1 MPTPQKKY
9 SRSIFA
15 YELENIAVRHQ
26 LHLSDFSKSP
36 LVFDHHK
43 VESLVKSLSS
53 VERLPA
59 LSHEEIMSVV
69 YGLQLK
75 KEERIRIYASLIA
88 LGVQRLMLT
97 YLTDGR
103 SLKRGEVT
111 EEDCER
117 AWNIAEQVRDL
128 ALTWLEKRRDEGDD
142 LFRGNVD
149 TARQLAPALDAYDE
163 GVALASFGQMKD
175 GAGEG
180 REVLMLAQV
189 QLARALKL
197 LEQLSPRLQTTDDW
211 VYWHQEVRKALTSVQ
226 NVLD

>member
-1 MPTPQKKY
+1 MSKPQNY
-9 SRSIFA
+9 SCSIFA
-15 YELENIAVRHQ
+15 SELENIVARHK

-43 VESLVKSLSS
+43 VESLVISLSS

-69 YGLQLK
+69 FGLKLT
-75 KEERIRIYASLIA
+75 KEERTRIYASLIA

-103 SLKRGEVT
+103 SSKRREVT

-128 ALTWLEKRRDEGDD
+128 ALAWLEKRRDEGDE
-142 LFRGNVD
+142 LFRGSVD
-149 TARQLAPALDAYDE
+149 TARQLALALDAYDE
-163 GVALASFGQMKD
+163 GIALASLGQMQD
-175 GAGEG
+175 GGGEG
-180 REVLMLAQV
+180 REFLEQAQA
-189 QLARALKL
+189 QLAHALKI
-197 LEQLSPRLQTTDDW
+197 LEQLSPRLHTTEDW
-211 VYWHQEVRKALTSVQ
+211 VYWHREVRKALTGVQ
-226 NVLD
+226 NVLG

>member
-15 YELENIAVRHQ
+15 YELENIVARHQ

-43 VESLVKSLSS
+43 VESLAKSLSS

-75 KEERIRIYASLIA
+75 KEERTRIYAALIA
-88 LGVQRLMLT
+88 LGVQRFMLT
-97 YLTDGR
+97 YLTDRR
-103 SLKRGEVT
+103 SSKRGEVT

-149 TARQLAPALDAYDE
+149 TAQQLAPALDAYDE
-163 GVALASFGQMKD
+163 GVVLASLGQMKD
-175 GAGEG
+175 GGEG
-180 REVLMLAQV
+180 REFLEQAQA
-189 QLARALKL
+189 QLARALKS
-197 LEQLSPRLQTTDDW
+197 LEQLSPRLQATEDW
-211 VYWHQEVRKALTSVQ
+211 VYWHQEVRKSLASVQ
-226 NVLD
+226 SVLD